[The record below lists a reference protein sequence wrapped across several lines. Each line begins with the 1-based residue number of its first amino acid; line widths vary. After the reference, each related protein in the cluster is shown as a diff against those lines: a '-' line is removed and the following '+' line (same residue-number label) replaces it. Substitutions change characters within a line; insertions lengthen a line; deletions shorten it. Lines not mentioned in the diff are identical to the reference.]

1 LKPVLHNIISENQNG
16 FIKGRYIGDN
26 IRALYDIMNYTN
38 VENVPGMLLLI
49 DFEKAFDS
57 LSWNFI
63 QKCLKFFNFGL
74 IVQKFVRTL
83 YNDASSCVQ
92 VNGQYSSWFGIRRG
106 VRQGDPCS
114 PYIYLICAEILSL
127 IVKNTKGIKGI
138 KVKNTEYLLSQF
150 ADDTA
155 FCLDGSEQSFCECI
169 RVLDLCH
176 VWAFY

>member
-1 LKPVLHNIISENQNG
+1 
-16 FIKGRYIGDN
+16 
-26 IRALYDIMNYTN
+26 
-38 VENVPGMLLLI
+38 
-49 DFEKAFDS
+49 
-57 LSWNFI
+57 
-63 QKCLKFFNFGL
+63 
-74 IVQKFVRTL
+74 
-83 YNDASSCVQ
+83 
-92 VNGQYSSWFGIRRG
+92 

-169 RVLDLCH
+169 RVLDLFSAMSGLFINIQKNSCCLDWIH
-176 VWAFY
+176 EKF